1 MEDNVLALLLK
12 QIDETRAEIARA
24 LANGVAED
32 HAKYRELCGRVWGL
46 SRAMVLIDEMKTRLK
61 MQDD

>member
-12 QIDETRAEIARA
+12 QIDEIRVELART
-24 LANGVAED
+24 LASGAAD
-32 HAKYRELCGRVWGL
+32 DYADYRELCGKVWGL
-46 SRAMVLIDEMKTRLK
+46 SRAAVLVEEMKVRLK